1 MNGKDGLTSLALSKD
16 IIWYILY
23 PFVDNVKRT
32 YASVVR
38 GYNVPEEDRTRTE
51 SYSSIDS
58 GFEGLENIEPLD
70 IEDLK
75 RYPKAW

>member
-1 MNGKDGLTSLALSKD
+1 MS
-16 IIWYILY
+16 
-23 PFVDNVKRT
+23 
-32 YASVVR
+32 
-38 GYNVPEEDRTRTE
+38 EEDRTRTE